1 VSLEQVSL
9 LVFVACIAVGLAMWF
24 VIRDL
29 IWGPGGSER
38 LRPKTFRRTL
48 SVQDEEPATS
58 FTGKLDQE
66 FEHLIIESGLDISSV
81 TALLMVVACGLLSGG
96 AVFLAKDNAIL
107 VTLAAASGMLLPI
120 LIMMFLRARRMNE
133 MQENMPYIVD
143 LFSRAVRAG
152 ESVDQAVALVGSETK
167 GVVGKEFT
175 RVARQLDLGLGL
187 GTVMRSLTRR
197 IRLVELRMLASTL
210 MVHREAGGNLPLA
223 LDRMAGVIRDR
234 LNAVRQMRASTGA
247 GRSSTLMIAIV
258 SPLAYL
264 VCFLYFPEHVM
275 PLLTQPIGRFLLLLA
290 FTLELVGILWVLTL
304 LKKPA

>member
-1 VSLEQVSL
+1 H
-9 LVFVACIAVGLAMWF
+9 LV
-24 VIRDL
+24 
-29 IWGPGGSER
+29 
-38 LRPKTFRRTL
+38 
-48 SVQDEEPATS
+48 
-58 FTGKLDQE
+58 
-66 FEHLIIESGLDISSV
+66 IESGFDISSV
-81 TALLMVVACGLLSGG
+81 TAFLMVLAGGLLGG
-96 AVFLAKDNAIL
+96 GGVFLAKENAML
-107 VTLAAASGMLLPI
+107 ATLAAATGMFLPI
-120 LIMMFLRARRMNE
+120 LFMVIARSRRMKE

-152 ESVDQAVALVGSETK
+152 ESVDQAIALVGSETK

-175 RVARQLDLGLGL
+175 RCARQLDLGLAL

-197 IRLVELRMLASTL
+197 VRLVELRMLASTL

-264 VCFLYFPEHVM
+264 ICFLYFPEHVM
-275 PLLTQPIGRFLLLLA
+275 PLLTHSIGRFLLLIA
-290 FTLELVGILWVLTL
+290 FCLEFIGVLWVLAL

>member
-1 VSLEQVSL
+1 MSLEQVSL
-9 LVFVACIAVGLAMWF
+9 LVFIACIAIGMAVWF

-29 IWGPGGSER
+29 IWGPGGPDR
-38 LRPKTFRRTL
+38 LRPTTLRRAQ
-48 SVQDEEPATS
+48 SVHDEAPATS
-58 FTGKLDQE
+58 FTGKLDQG
-66 FEHLIIESGLDISSV
+66 FEHLVIESGLDISSM
-81 TALLMVVACGLLSGG
+81 TALLMIIACGLLGGG
-96 AVFLAKDNAIL
+96 AVFLARDNAVL
-107 VTLAAASGMLLPI
+107 TTLAAASGMLLPI
-120 LIMMFLRARRMNE
+120 LIMMLLRARRMNE
-133 MQENMPYIVD
+133 VQENMPYVVD
-143 LFSRAVRAG
+143 LLSRAVRAG

-187 GTVMRSLTRR
+187 GSAMRSLTRR
-197 IRLVELRMLASTL
+197 IRLIELRMLASTL

-223 LDRMAGVIRDR
+223 LDRMSGVIRDR

-264 VCFLYFPEHVM
+264 VCFLYFPQHVT

-290 FTLELVGILWVLTL
+290 FSLELTGILWVLAL

>member
-9 LVFVACIAVGLAMWF
+9 LVFLACIVVGVALWL

-29 IWGPGGSER
+29 IWGPEGEER
-38 LRPKTFRRTL
+38 LRPRSLRRAL
-48 SVQDEEPATS
+48 NVQDQEPATT
-58 FTGKLDQE
+58 FTGKLDQG
-66 FEHLIIESGLDISSV
+66 FEHLVIESGVDVSTFS
-81 TALLMVVACGLLSGG
+81 AFLMIMAGGLLGG
-96 AVFLAKDNAIL
+96 GCVFLANENAML
-107 VTLAAASGMLLPI
+107 ATLAAAAGMLLPI
-120 LIMMFLRARRMNE
+120 LTMIILRSRRMNA

-152 ESVDQAVALVGSETK
+152 ESVDQAIALVGSETK

-175 RVARQLDLGLGL
+175 RCARQLDLGLAL

-197 IRLVELRMLASTL
+197 IRLMELRMLASTL

-247 GRSSTLMIAIV
+247 GRSSTMMIAIV

-275 PLLTQPIGRFLLLLA
+275 PLLTNPIGRFLLLLA
-290 FTLELVGILWVLTL
+290 FSMEFIGIVWVLAL

>member
-1 VSLEQVSL
+1 MSLEQVSL
-9 LVFVACIAVGLAMWF
+9 LVFFATIVVGVAFWL

-29 IWGPGGSER
+29 IWGPGGEER
-38 LRPKTFRRTL
+38 LRPRNLRRVFN
-48 SVQDEEPATS
+48 VQDQEPATT
-58 FTGKLDQE
+58 FTGKLDQG
-66 FEHLIIESGLDISSV
+66 FEHLVIESGAEISTV
-81 TALLMVVACGLLSGG
+81 TAFLLILACGLVGG
-96 AVFLAKDNAIL
+96 GGVFLLKENAML
-107 VTLAAASGMLLPI
+107 ATLAAAAGMLLPI
-120 LIMMFLRARRMNE
+120 LIMMIWRNRRMNA

-152 ESVDQAVALVGSETK
+152 ESVDQAVALVGAETK
-167 GVVGKEFT
+167 GIVGQEFT
-175 RVARQLDLGLGL
+175 RCARQLDLGLAL

-247 GRSSTLMIAIV
+247 GRSSTLMIAVV

-275 PLLTQPIGRFLLLLA
+275 PLLTQPLGRFLLLLA
-290 FTLELVGILWVLTL
+290 FSLEIIGIIWVLAL